1 MSDTRLRQD
10 GFRERGDRVTRL
22 ETFVDAAFAFAVS
35 MLVISVGDVPETI
48 AELKEALKLIPAFA
62 ASFALI
68 MVFWRGHDEWSR
80 RYGIDDAYSSNL
92 SVLLVFLVL
101 IFVYPLR
108 MIFSG
113 FFALI
118 SGGFFPSEVRLIS
131 LSDVRW
137 YFGSFAVAMAG
148 MGTILMLLTRHAA
161 RQADI
166 LALTPIERVITSA
179 SLWGWTAVVLVSCLS
194 LLVCLLLPAGVSPV
208 LAAAPGLVFFLLNI
222 VQWWLGYW
230 VSQQRRRI
238 AAEQGYDD

>member
-1 MSDTRLRQD
+1 MSDLRLRPD

-35 MLVISVGDVPETI
+35 MLVISVGDVPQTI
-48 AELKEALKLIPAFA
+48 AELKEALKLIPSFA

-108 MIFSG
+108 MLFSG
-113 FFALI
+113 FFAWI
-118 SGGFFPSEVRLIS
+118 SGGFFPSEVRLAS

-148 MGTILMLLTRHAA
+148 MATILLLLTRHAA
-161 RQADI
+161 QQAD
-166 LALTPIERVITSA
+166 ALMLSPIERVITRA
-179 SLWGWTAVVLVSCLS
+179 STYAWSAVVVVSILS
-194 LLVCLLLPAGVSPV
+194 LVLALAMPPGISPA
-208 LAAAPGLVFFLLNI
+208 LAAAPGLVYFLLNFA
-222 VQWWLGYW
+222 QWWLRAW
-230 VSQQRRRI
+230 VQRERARLSALDNRR
-238 AAEQGYDD
+238 

>member
-1 MSDTRLRQD
+1 MSETRLRPD

-35 MLVISVGDVPETI
+35 MLVISVGEVPETI

-68 MVFWRGHDEWSR
+68 MLFWRGHDEWSR

-113 FFALI
+113 FFAWI

-148 MGTILMLLTRHAA
+148 MGMIMLLLTRHAA
-161 RQADI
+161 RQAHV
-166 LALTPIERVITSA
+166 LALTPIERIITSA
-179 SLWGWTAVVLVSCLS
+179 SLWAWTAVVLVSCLS
-194 LLVCLLLPAGVSPV
+194 LLVCLLLPSGISPIF
-208 LAAAPGLVFFLLNI
+208 AAVPGLVYFLLNI
-222 VQWWLGYW
+222 VQWWLKYW
-230 VSQQRRRI
+230 VNQQRRRI
-238 AAEQGYDD
+238 GAEQRHSN